1 MKKDVNMFK
10 KTVSLILCIITVLSI
25 CVTAFA
31 AVPKDEIISET
42 WCVMDAKTGQILIG
56 GDENKKMEPASI
68 TKILTCAL
76 ALERLDPKA
85 EYTFSKEAASYDKA
99 STHLAFS
106 EGETCTV
113 EDLLYGAMVES
124 ADDCAMALADAAS
137 GSQLAFVRLMNEK
150 LAELG
155 CTGSHFSNSTGMPE
169 MNHYTTARD
178 MAIIT
183 KYALSVPGFMTYFSA
198 WEWTIPATNKNSER
212 TFGTHHSMIVG
223 SQYNAT
229 YGYDYATGGKLGWT
243 EEAMHTA
250 VTTADNGEMELICVV
265 MKSKNK
271 NAKYKDSTL
280 LLDYCFNNFKS
291 VEIPVSVRKSELDVY
306 EGEELY
312 GKMTVYPMAAINV
325 LLTDDMSVSDV
336 TVKAN
341 IPESCQLSEV
351 SSVALNVSFS
361 KSSENMSTGGF
372 TLSPE
377 YHIVKE
383 SMVISSEAE
392 MEKEGSTFRWWI
404 FIAIP
409 LGVIGAFVVIILII
423 RAYNIRKYQKLRR
436 HRHYRRLG
444 HDK

>member
-1 MKKDVNMFK
+1 MLKKF
-10 KTVSLILCIITVLSI
+10 VSLILCIIAVLSI
-25 CVTAFA
+25 CVPAFGA
-31 AVPKDEIISET
+31 MPSSEIISET

-56 GDENKKMEPASI
+56 GNENKKMEPASI
-68 TKILTCAL
+68 TKILTCAM

-124 ADDCAMALADAAS
+124 ANDCAMALADASA

-150 LAELG
+150 LEELG
-155 CTGSHFSNSTGMPE
+155 CTGSHFSNTTGMPE

-212 TFGTHHSMIVG
+212 NFGTHHSMIVG

-265 MKSKNK
+265 MKSRNK
-271 NAKYKDSTL
+271 SAKYKDTKL
-280 LLDYCFNNFKS
+280 LFDYCFENFKS
-291 VEIPVSVRKSELDVY
+291 VEIPVTVKKSELEVF
-306 EGEELY
+306 EGDELY
-312 GKMTVYPMAAINV
+312 GKMTVYPMASINI
-325 LLTDDMSVSDV
+325 LLTDDINPSDISA
-336 TVKAN
+336 KAN
-341 IPESCQLSEV
+341 IPESCLLSEV
-351 SSVALNVSFS
+351 SSVALEISF
-361 KSSENMSTGGF
+361 KNESENMLTGSF
-372 TLSPE
+372 FLSPE

-383 SMVISSEAE
+383 SAVISSETE
-392 MEKEGSTFRWWI
+392 IKNENVTFRWWI

-409 LGVIGAFVVIILII
+409 FGVLAALVVIILII
-423 RAYNIRKYQKLRR
+423 RAYNIRKYNRLRR

>member
-1 MKKDVNMFK
+1 MIKKLL
-10 KTVSLILCIITVLSI
+10 SLLLCFITVFSF
-25 CVTAFA
+25 CVPAFA
-31 AVPKDEIISET
+31 AMPSSEIISET
-42 WCVMDAKTGQILIG
+42 WCVMDSKTGQILIG
-56 GDENKKMEPASI
+56 GNENAKREPASI
-68 TKILTCAL
+68 TKILTCAM

-124 ADDCAMALADAAS
+124 ANDCAMALADASA

-155 CTGSHFSNSTGMPE
+155 CTGSHFSNATGMPE

-178 MAIIT
+178 MAVIT

-198 WEWTIPATNKNSER
+198 WEWTIPATNKNGER
-212 TFGTHHSMIVG
+212 TFGTHYAMIVG

-229 YGYDYATGGKLGWT
+229 HGYDYATGGKLGWT

-250 VTTADNGEMELICVV
+250 VTTASNGEMDLICVV

-271 NAKYKDSTL
+271 NAKYKDSRL

-291 VEIPVSVRKSELDVY
+291 VEIPVTVKKSKLSVYDGNS
-306 EGEELY
+306 LY
-312 GKMTVYPMAAINV
+312 GEMTVYPMAATTV
-325 LLTDDMSVSDV
+325 LLTDDMSVSDISA
-336 TVKAN
+336 KAN

-351 SSVALNVSFS
+351 SNVALNISFN
-361 KSSENMSTGGF
+361 KTSENMATSSF
-372 TLSPE
+372 SVSPE

-383 SMVISSEAE
+383 SSVISSEAE
-392 MEKEGSTFRWWI
+392 IKNENSTFRWWI
-404 FIAIP
+404 FIVIPFGIFAALAI
-409 LGVIGAFVVIILII
+409 IIFII
-423 RAYNIRKYQKLRR
+423 RAYNIRKYNRLCK

-444 HDK
+444 HDR

>member
-1 MKKDVNMFK
+1 MIKK
-10 KTVSLILCIITVLSI
+10 SLAILLSILMVLSI
-25 CVTAFA
+25 SVQAFA
-31 AVPKDEIISET
+31 AMPSSEIISET

-56 GDENKKMEPASI
+56 GNENAKREPASI
-68 TKILTCAL
+68 TKILTCAM

-85 EYTFSKEAASYDKA
+85 QYTFSKEAASYDKA

-124 ADDCAMALADAAS
+124 ANDCAMALADAAA

-155 CTGSHFSNSTGMPE
+155 CTGSHFSNTTGMPE

-198 WEWTIPATNKNSER
+198 WEWTIPATNKNSQR
-212 TFGTHHSMIVG
+212 TFGTHHAMIVG

-229 YGYDYATGGKLGWT
+229 HGYDYATGGKLGWT

-250 VTTADNGEMELICVV
+250 VTTASNGEMDLICVV

-271 NAKYKDSTL
+271 NAKYKDSRL
-280 LLDYCFNNFKS
+280 LLDYCFENFKS
-291 VEIPVSVRKSELDVY
+291 VEIPVSVKKSELSVF

-325 LLTDDMSVSDV
+325 LLTSDMSASDISA
-336 TVKAN
+336 KAN
-341 IPESCQLSEV
+341 IPDSCQLSEV
-351 SSVALNVSFS
+351 SSVALEVSFN
-361 KSSENMSTGGF
+361 KTSSNMLTGSF
-372 TLSPE
+372 SLSPE

-383 SMVISSEAE
+383 SALISSDAE
-392 MEKEGSTFRWWI
+392 IEREESTFRWWI

-409 LGVIGAFVVIILII
+409 FGILALLVVIVLAI
-423 RAYNIRKYQKLRR
+423 RAYNIQKYKKLRR
-436 HRHYRRLG
+436 HRHYTRLS
-444 HDK
+444 HKND

>member
-1 MKKDVNMFK
+1 MIKKLLSLLLCFV
-10 KTVSLILCIITVLSI
+10 TVFSF
-25 CVTAFA
+25 CVPAFVA
-31 AVPKDEIISET
+31 MPSSEIISET
-42 WCVMDAKTGQILIG
+42 WCVMDSKTGQILIG
-56 GDENKKMEPASI
+56 GNENAKREPASI
-68 TKILTCAL
+68 TKILTCAM

-124 ADDCAMALADAAS
+124 ANDCAMALADASA

-155 CTGSHFSNSTGMPE
+155 CTGSHFSNATGMPE

-178 MAIIT
+178 MAVIT

-212 TFGTHHSMIVG
+212 TFGTHHAMIVG

-229 YGYDYATGGKLGWT
+229 HGYDYATGGKLGWT

-250 VTTADNGEMELICVV
+250 VTTASNGEMDLICVV

-271 NAKYKDSTL
+271 NAKYKDSRL

-291 VEIPVSVRKSELDVY
+291 VEIPVTVKKSKLSVYDGNS
-306 EGEELY
+306 LY
-312 GKMTVYPMAAINV
+312 GEMTVYPMAATTV
-325 LLTDDMSVSDV
+325 HLTDDMSVSDISA
-336 TVKAN
+336 KAN

-351 SSVALNVSFS
+351 SNVALNISFN
-361 KSSENMSTGGF
+361 KTSENMATSSF
-372 TLSPE
+372 SISPE

-383 SMVISSEAE
+383 SSVISSEAE
-392 MEKEGSTFRWWI
+392 IKNENSTFRWWI

-409 LGVIGAFVVIILII
+409 FGILAVLAIIIFII
-423 RAYNIRKYQKLRR
+423 RAYNIRKYNRLRK

-444 HDK
+444 HDR

>member
-1 MKKDVNMFK
+1 MLKKF
-10 KTVSLILCIITVLSI
+10 VSLLLCIITVLSI
-25 CVTAFA
+25 SIPAVG
-31 AVPKDEIISET
+31 AVPSSEIISEA

-68 TKILTCAL
+68 TKILTCAM

-85 EYTFSKEAASYDKA
+85 EYTFSKEAASYDYA

-124 ADDCAMALADAAS
+124 ANDCAMALADASA

-198 WEWTIPATNKNSER
+198 WEWTIPETNKNAAR
-212 TFGTHHSMIVG
+212 TFGTHHAMIVG
-223 SQYNAT
+223 SEYNKT
-229 YGYDYATGGKLGWT
+229 FGYDYATGGKLGWT

-265 MKSKNK
+265 LKSKNK

-280 LLDYCFNNFKS
+280 LLDYCFDNFKS
-291 VEIPVSVRKSELDVY
+291 VEIPVSVKKSELSVY
-306 EGEELY
+306 DGEELY
-312 GKMTVYPMAAINV
+312 GEMTVYPMAAINV
-325 LLTDDMSVSDV
+325 LLTEDMSASDISA
-336 TVKAN
+336 KAN

-351 SSVALNVSFS
+351 SSVALNISFG
-361 KSSENMSTGGF
+361 KTSENMSTGSF

-383 SMVISSEAE
+383 SAVISSEAE
-392 MEKEGSTFRWWI
+392 IEKEGSTFKWWI
-404 FIAIP
+404 FILIP
-409 LGVIGAFVVIILII
+409 LGVIGTLVVIILII
-423 RAYNIRKYQKLRR
+423 RAYNIRKYNRLRK

-444 HDK
+444 HDR

>member
-1 MKKDVNMFK
+1 MFK
-10 KTVSLILCIITVLSI
+10 KFVSLFLSLITIISL
-25 CVTAFA
+25 
-31 AVPKDEIISET
+31 AVPAFGAMPSSEIISET

-56 GDENKKMEPASI
+56 GNENAKREPASI
-68 TKILTCAL
+68 TKILTCAM

-106 EGETCTV
+106 EGETCKI

-124 ADDCAMALADAAS
+124 ANDCAMALADASA

-155 CTGSHFSNSTGMPE
+155 CTGSHFSNATGMPE
-169 MNHYTTARD
+169 MNHYSTARD
-178 MAIIT
+178 MAVIT

-198 WEWTIPATNKNSER
+198 WEWTIPKTNKNGER

-229 YGYDYATGGKLGWT
+229 HGYDYATGGKLGWT

-250 VTTADNGEMELICVV
+250 VTTASNGEMDLICVV

-271 NAKYKDSTL
+271 NAKYKDSRL

-291 VEIPVSVRKSELDVY
+291 VEIPVTVKKSKLNVY
-306 EGEELY
+306 ENENLY
-312 GKMTVYPMAAINV
+312 GEMTVYPMAAINI
-325 LLTDDMSVSDV
+325 LLTEDMSASDV
-336 TVKAN
+336 SVKTN

-351 SSVALNVSFS
+351 SGVALEVSFN
-361 KSSENMSTGGF
+361 KTSENMTNSLF
-372 TLSPE
+372 TISPE

-383 SMVISSEAE
+383 SSVISSDSEIKNE
-392 MEKEGSTFRWWI
+392 ESTFRWWI

-409 LGVIGAFVVIILII
+409 FGILGALVIIILII
-423 RAYNIRKYQKLRR
+423 RAYNIRKYNRLRK

-444 HDK
+444 HDR